1 MVSLQ
6 LEKDERSDDESE
18 AGEEEEEEDGDEA
31 EDQASWRKRKVVL
44 DSKLAMM
51 NSSCVLNNLANQ
63 RVNANSRTPK
73 AR

>member
-1 MVSLQ
+1 MQ
-6 LEKDERSDDESE
+6 LDKDERSDDESE
-18 AGEEEEEEDGDEA
+18 ADEEEEEDGDEE

-51 NSSCVLNNLANQ
+51 TSSCVLNNLANQ
-63 RVNANSRTPK
+63 RVSVSSRTPK